1 MQDAR
6 PSYAAD
12 RMLGRYIQRPKLRH
26 AKPRSKSR
34 LRFIV
39 SQGLDFVWR
48 MNPAPI
54 SHQARQSCARSC
66 ERASQR
72 PLGCRQSE
80 LLPYRG
86 RLRILIHGYT
96 PTPPTPSC
104 SICTARRSRCE
115 RLLRSAL
122 VHGNANQADDGVRRH
137 RYSGHHLKLNRTPG
151 LRPLVNSTPAASRTW
166 RRLVT
171 VLGRIFSPR
180 SKRTIVWGATLAAAE
195 SFFIIKRSAAR
206 AIRDCTGSTGIA
218 LWTDHQRYIQ
228 WRQ

>member
-1 MQDAR
+1 
-6 PSYAAD
+6 
-12 RMLGRYIQRPKLRH
+12 
-26 AKPRSKSR
+26 
-34 LRFIV
+34 
-39 SQGLDFVWR
+39 
-48 MNPAPI
+48 MNPALYFASGSTI
-54 SHQARQSCARSC
+54 CARSC

-72 PLGCRQSE
+72 PSWPSPIRAPA
-80 LLPYRG
+80 LPG

-96 PTPPTPSC
+96 LTPPTPSC

-137 RYSGHHLKLNRTPG
+137 RCSGHHLKLNRTPG

-195 SFFIIKRSAAR
+195 SFFTIKRSAAR

>member
-12 RMLGRYIQRPKLRH
+12 RMLGPLISE
-26 AKPRSKSR
+26 AKAETRKTAFQIASQIYCLTRSGLCLENEPRTYFASGSR
-34 LRFIV
+34 
-39 SQGLDFVWR
+39 
-48 MNPAPI
+48 
-54 SHQARQSCARSC
+54 SCARSC

-137 RYSGHHLKLNRTPG
+137 RCSGHHLKLNRTPG

-218 LWTDHQRYIQ
+218 LVE
-228 WRQ
+228 